1 MNWKVFIISLS
12 WRPQLIAEDRV
23 GPEGESFL
31 GKQCQLKK
39 KGNSEGEK
47 ELASTPESRIQSRDL
62 SVKVKSLCR
71 VRLAATPWTVAH
83 QAPQSMGFSTQEYW
97 SGFPFPS
104 PGDLPDQGI
113 KRGSPTFQADALT
126 SEPPGK
132 P

>member
-1 MNWKVFIISLS
+1 M
-12 WRPQLIAEDRV
+12 IAEDRV

-83 QAPQSMGFSTQEYW
+83 QAPQSMGFQ
-97 SGFPFPS
+97 PR
-104 PGDLPDQGI
+104 DQCMTRHVI
-113 KRGSPTFQADALT
+113 SVCPAK
-126 SEPPGK
+126 
-132 P
+132 